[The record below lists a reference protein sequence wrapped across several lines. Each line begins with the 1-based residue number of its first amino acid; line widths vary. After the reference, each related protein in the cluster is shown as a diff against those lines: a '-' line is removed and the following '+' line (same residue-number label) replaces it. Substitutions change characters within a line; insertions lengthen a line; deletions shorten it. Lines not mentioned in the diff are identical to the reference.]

1 MDELIERTR
10 QYLNEEPDDGEQ
22 DFLTEIISL
31 RTGVIAAG
39 LMKTKQYANQIDQRV
54 RTLKS
59 DADGLRR
66 SKTPEDA
73 NKNLADALDT
83 IASLFYLQ
91 RKMTMYDALTSAAT
105 GVGVDK
111 GTKILQK
118 MEKEKGGKK
127 AALDP
132 AHARGLLRGVLG
144 GARGGDRPRR

>member
-118 MEKEKGGKK
+118 MEKEK
-127 AALDP
+127 
-132 AHARGLLRGVLG
+132 
-144 GARGGDRPRR
+144 RRR

>member
-54 RTLKS
+54 CTLKS

-118 MEKEKGGKK
+118 MEKEK
-127 AALDP
+127 
-132 AHARGLLRGVLG
+132 
-144 GARGGDRPRR
+144 RRR

>member
-1 MDELIERTR
+1 MKDVMNELIERTR
-10 QYLNEEPDDGEQ
+10 QHLNEEPDDGEQ
-22 DFLTEIISL
+22 ELLTEIISL

-118 MEKEKGGKK
+118 MEKEK
-127 AALDP
+127 
-132 AHARGLLRGVLG
+132 
-144 GARGGDRPRR
+144 RRR

>member
-118 MEKEKGGKK
+118 MEKQLKG
-127 AALDP
+127 
-132 AHARGLLRGVLG
+132 
-144 GARGGDRPRR
+144 RR